1 MTLPYDVEVSSAAI
15 RGLERLPPKVAAA
28 VVEFIT
34 VTLAE
39 NPQRL
44 SKPLRG
50 QFEGYRTAR
59 RGDYRVLL
67 RIDEPGHFVLVARID
82 HRAHAYRPL

>member
-1 MTLPYDVEVSSAAI
+1 MTSPYDVEVSSAAI
-15 RGLERLPPKVAAA
+15 RGLNRLPPKIAAA
-28 VVEFIT
+28 VIEFIT

-59 RGDYRVLL
+59 RGDYRVLF

>member
-1 MTLPYDVEVSSAAI
+1 MTPPYDVEVSSAAI
-15 RGLERLPPKVAAA
+15 RGLNRLPPKVAAA

-34 VTLAE
+34 ATLAE

-67 RIDEPGHFVLVARID
+67 RIDEPEHFVLVARID

>member
-1 MTLPYDVEVSSAAI
+1 MTLPYDVELSSAAI